1 MPAPESSQHKHKSI
15 SSECYCC
22 QNGKTSI
29 TDDFKPPVFEKT
41 PAQQEA
47 IRQRMAGNFLFDSL
61 DPRDFERLV
70 NAFSQVEVAA
80 GDVVIRQGDD
90 GDQFYLVE

>member
-1 MPAPESSQHKHKSI
+1 MPAHESSQHKHKSI

-22 QNGKTSI
+22 PNGKSSI
-29 TDDFKPPVFEKT
+29 IEDFKPPVFEKT

-47 IRQRMAGNFLFDSL
+47 IRQRMTGNFLFDSL

-70 NAFSQVEVAA
+70 NAFS
-80 GDVVIRQGDD
+80 
-90 GDQFYLVE
+90 